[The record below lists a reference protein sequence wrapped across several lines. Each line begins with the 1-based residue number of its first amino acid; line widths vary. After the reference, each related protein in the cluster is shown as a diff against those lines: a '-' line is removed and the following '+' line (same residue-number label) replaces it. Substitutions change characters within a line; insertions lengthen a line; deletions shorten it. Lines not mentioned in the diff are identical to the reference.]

1 MMSFRKFNNN
11 TRERKK
17 DFRKNTFRLADKKAS
32 NGTKM
37 LKRKRTNQEKLTFED
52 LDALYDFPEIVLEKQ
67 KIRLLLTSYVKI
79 WSI

>member
-1 MMSFRKFNNN
+1 MMSFRKFDNN

-52 LDALYDFPEIVLEKQ
+52 LDALYDFPEIVLEKL
-67 KIRLLLTSYVKI
+67 KIRLLRKNLVNLT
-79 WSI
+79 